1 MEVVRAHFYV
11 NKTDKYRFQSN
22 ITSDFNFSS
31 QNLSDFWLIPIKS
44 DQIWKFESWG
54 DVPICLNSGSNDH
67 NFETCGQKVSI

>member
-1 MEVVRAHFYV
+1 MIFLGQKVPISKDSWVG
-11 NKTDKYRFQSN
+11 
-22 ITSDFNFSS
+22 
-31 QNLSDFWLIPIKS
+31 WLWS